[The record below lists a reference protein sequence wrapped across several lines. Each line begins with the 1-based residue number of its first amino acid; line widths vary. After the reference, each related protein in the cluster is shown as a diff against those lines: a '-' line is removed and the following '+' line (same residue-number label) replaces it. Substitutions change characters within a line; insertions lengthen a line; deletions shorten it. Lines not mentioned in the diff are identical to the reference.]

1 MKNKLLYILCVLTLA
16 VFVLIYVQDRTKL
29 FKLKQLNGV
38 YYTPEKVDLTLD
50 NFVKGKYQQSIDNDL
65 RYNFGFRELLI
76 RFYNQYIWDFY
87 HKSTNK
93 TVKIGKE
100 DWLFGLRETKNYYE
114 SATYEYAN
122 DKDGMKRIFDLEA
135 SRMYKVQNIL
145 DEYNVFIFVT
155 LLPGKEFLYSEY
167 LPENPEPTREPF
179 HAVEYFPHVFDSL
192 NINYINVMKIF
203 EDQKGNVDYP
213 LFYKTG
219 MHWSYIAAQHAFD
232 SIIKYVE
239 AKGDMNLN
247 NFTIGE
253 KYTAQAKHPDTDLE
267 DLLNLMRP
275 INPNSFCYSDYQLI
289 NDSTA
294 TKPIFI
300 LIGDSF
306 FWNIVGS
313 VPLDG
318 IFKKHYYWYYNSTI
332 HFDSRYDNTSQV
344 DMLEEILNS
353 GVIDLS
359 YSPRQLYIF
368 SNKFLPKAL
377 LYLTHE
383 DTEIDS
389 TLRTIADSI
398 EGSDEEKMKSAKD
411 ILFSEPEKYF
421 TDLAGDS
428 IPTTRNSRIQE
439 IIKNRI
445 N

>member
-16 VFVLIYVQDRTKL
+16 VFVLIYVQERTKL
-29 FKLKQLNGV
+29 FKLKPLNGV
-38 YYTPEKVDLTLD
+38 YYTPEKVDFTLD
-50 NFVKGKYQQSIDNDL
+50 NFLSGKYQQSIDNNL
-65 RYNFGFRELLI
+65 RYNFGFREIFI

-93 TVKIGKE
+93 IVKIGKE
-100 DWLFGLRETKNYYE
+100 DWLFGLNEIKNFYE
-114 SATYEYAN
+114 SDTYEYAN
-122 DKDGMKRIFDLEA
+122 DKNGMKRKFDLEA

-145 DEYNVFIFVT
+145 EEYNVFIFVT
-155 LLPGKEFLYSEY
+155 LLPGKAFLYPEY
-167 LPENPEPTREPF
+167 LPESPEPTREPF
-179 HAVEYFPHVFDSL
+179 HAIEYFPHVFDSL
-192 NINYINVMKIF
+192 KINYITVMKMF
-203 EDQKGNVDYP
+203 EDQKGKADYP

-232 SIIKYVE
+232 SVIKYVE
-239 AKGDMNLN
+239 AKGNMNLN
-247 NFTIGE
+247 NFSIGE

-275 INPNSFCYSDYQLI
+275 MNLNSFYYSEYQLI

-306 FWNIVGS
+306 FWNIVSS
-313 VPLDG
+313 VPLDD

-344 DMLEEILNS
+344 DILEEILNS

-359 YSPRQLYIF
+359 YSPRQLYLF

-383 DTEIDS
+383 DSEIDS
-389 TLRTIADSI
+389 TLCIIADSI
-398 EGSDEEKMKSAKD
+398 EGSDEVMIKSAKD

-439 IIKNRI
+439 ILKNRI